1 MRYKDVSVSQCLQQG
16 QWHLLIQG
24 NLTAQARQELHQL
37 LGTIQVQRATDE
49 AVWTRNTT
57 WCFTVKSAYSFIT
70 DTPHVQECYSR
81 IWEIKAPPRVQIFVW
96 LTMRN
101 KILTIDNLVK
111 RGWVI
116 TNMCYLCRAN
126 LESVQHIF
134 NECTFSSQLRNYI
147 ASTAPP
153 IQENCPAYTSLASTT
168 SIIQGGGNIYWK
180 QMEITTIFTIWKE
193 RCRRIFQEEEQQ
205 IPEVA
210 REILKELRSW
220 FGNQ

>member
-1 MRYKDVSVSQCLQQG
+1 MKQKTVP
-16 QWHLLIQG
+16 
-24 NLTAQARQELHQL
+24 QL
-37 LGTIQVQRATDE
+37 LTHQETKHLVTCYMLWHQR
-49 AVWTRNTT
+49 RQHHL
-57 WCFTVKSAYSFIT
+57 C
-70 DTPHVQECYSR
+70 SR
-81 IWEIKAPPRVQIFVW
+81 LLCHAPA
-96 LTMRN
+96 
-101 KILTIDNLVK
+101 D
-111 RGWVI
+111 
-116 TNMCYLCRAN
+116 N

-205 IPEVA
+205 IPEVT
-210 REILKELRSW
+210 REILKEL
-220 FGNQ
+220 